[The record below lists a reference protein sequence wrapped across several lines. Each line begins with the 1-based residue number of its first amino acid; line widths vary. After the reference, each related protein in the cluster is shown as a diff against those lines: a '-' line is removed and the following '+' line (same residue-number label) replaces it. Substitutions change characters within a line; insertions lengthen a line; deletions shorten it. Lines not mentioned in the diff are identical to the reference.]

1 MLLLSSCVP
10 QSRLEGRRL
19 SAADFAAAEA
29 HSTANGISGSDS
41 STTDGMGN
49 GYSQSIREAVDA
61 WWEIAEQRFTTE
73 EVRFCSL
80 FTESATLCSYQI
92 FGQPGC
98 CLHSSLLSST
108 ILVLNCLFVGAL
120 CTTVALSALHLL
132 NVPIVTHE
140 YAASHIVNVLAADES
155 K

>member
-1 MLLLSSCVP
+1 MHGG
-10 QSRLEGRRL
+10 RLRN
-19 SAADFAAAEA
+19 SALPLKRSDFALCLQNQQLCVA
-29 HSTANGISGSDS
+29 TRSD
-41 STTDGMGN
+41 
-49 GYSQSIREAVDA
+49 
-61 WWEIAEQRFTTE
+61 
-73 EVRFCSL
+73 
-80 FTESATLCSYQI
+80 

-108 ILVLNCLFVGAL
+108 ILVLNCLFVEAL